1 MPFFAVAAPYV
12 PMHSG
17 AAEVR
22 RRKRISL
29 RQTIIF
35 SAKRLRFATPFC
47 NRFRLKMIVLPRQA
61 PDKPREESTQ
71 KERCTVFLAQRLRQ
85 RSAVGCVEVL
95 RGHVSDGRA
104 RRLPLLHLLGVSNL
118 HRRGPLRSQERRG
131 AASELLARGGHLV
144 APKFEPRVLF
154 LEPPRLQLPQR
165 DDQLRR
171 RHGVL
176 LPTWRQQRRRQRR
189 RGCLHQVRDGPA

>member
-1 MPFFAVAAPYV
+1 MFPYVCPEPVLAKSSFLYKNGISKMPFFAVAAPYV

-61 PDKPREESTQ
+61 PDKHRGNSKKRPVLLT
-71 KERCTVFLAQRLRQ
+71 ARLYFR
-85 RSAVGCVEVL
+85 RSDNLLVSGEVL
-95 RGHVSDGRA
+95 DYGAKNAPLKAVFISKQSFCQD
-104 RRLPLLHLLGVSNL
+104 RLGTNMRKNVLRKKRLVFYRPFHLSADVRSRVCLG
-118 HRRGPLRSQERRG
+118 
-131 AASELLARGGHLV
+131 
-144 APKFEPRVLF
+144 
-154 LEPPRLQLPQR
+154 
-165 DDQLRR
+165 
-171 RHGVL
+171 
-176 LPTWRQQRRRQRR
+176 
-189 RGCLHQVRDGPA
+189 